1 MMGVRLM
8 RDAAEFGAPSP
19 PDTSPF
25 TFASLV
31 EPLGVETFM
40 KDYHGKREWIHHGR
54 PDRFEWLL
62 SWPRLNELI
71 RDQRPASPRFRLMK
85 AGRSLPEGIYQRTVQ
100 TLRGPLRLLD
110 PSQLL
115 AELRGGATLVWDA
128 IDQGHP
134 PIRAIKQAVERAL
147 RALVFVNMY
156 ASWGTLGG
164 VGDHWDD
171 HDVFVVQ
178 VIGRKNWRVHPAT
191 RKWPMPDED
200 FGDEAPVE
208 YAHEW
213 MLEAGGV
220 LYLPRGWWHRV
231 TPVNEP
237 SLHLTIGVLRPTNA
251 DFLLW
256 LLDRAKASDLV
267 RQDFP
272 ITRDDA
278 ARTAHAAALRS
289 VLEEWLQPSS
299 IALYGQE
306 QDDTHYL
313 DPRPTLQAVGE
324 CSPEAWD
331 PNSEALFL
339 STRAQIQDRGA
350 DVALVVAGTEWRAP
364 KEAEP
369 LLSALVNGQP
379 VRIGTL
385 LEGVPGHLISDLVT
399 AGVIA
404 LT

>member
-1 MMGVRLM
+1 M
-8 RDAAEFGAPSP
+8 RDAKFSATLPTDALQFTL
-19 PDTSPF
+19 DT
-25 TFASLV
+25 LL
-31 EPLGVETFM
+31 EPLGVETFL
-40 KDYHGKREWIHHGR
+40 KSYHGKREWIHHGR

-62 SWPRLNELI
+62 SWPTLNGLI

-85 AGRSLPEGIYQRTVQ
+85 AGRSLPEGAYHRTVQ

-110 PSQLL
+110 ASQLL
-115 AELRGGATLVWDA
+115 AELRAGATLVWDA

-134 PIRAIKQAVERAL
+134 PIRAARQALERAL
-147 RALVFVNMY
+147 RAFVCVNAY

-164 VGDHWDD
+164 LGDHWDD
-171 HDVFVVQ
+171 HDVFVLQ
-178 VIGRKNWRVHPAT
+178 VMGRKRWRVHPAT
-191 RKWPMPDED
+191 RRWPLANED
-200 FGDEAPVE
+200 FGDEPPVE

-213 MLEAGGV
+213 MLEAGGL

-237 SLHLTIGVLRPTNA
+237 SLHLTIGVFRPTNA

-256 LLDRAKASDLV
+256 LVDRAKESDLV

-272 ITRDDA
+272 IAMDEAT
-278 ARTAHAAALRS
+278 RTAHAVALRS

-299 IALYGQE
+299 IALYAQE

-313 DPRPTLQAVGE
+313 DPRPTLQAVGDT
-324 CSPEAWD
+324 SPEAWD
-331 PNSEALFL
+331 PDSEALFL
-339 STRAQIQDRGA
+339 STRARLQDRGA
-350 DVALVVAGTEWRAP
+350 DVVLVVAGTEWRAP
-364 KEAEP
+364 KDAEP
-369 LLSALVNGQP
+369 LLGALINGRP

-385 LEGVPGHLISDLVT
+385 LERVPGQLISELVT

>member
-1 MMGVRLM
+1 M
-8 RDAAEFGAPSP
+8 RDAVEFSALSAAEA
-19 PDTSPF
+19 SPF

-31 EPLGVETFM
+31 EPLGVEMFM
-40 KDYHGKREWIHHGR
+40 KNYHGKREWIHHGR
-54 PDRFEWLL
+54 PNRFEWLL
-62 SWPRLNELI
+62 SWSSLNELI

-85 AGRSLPEGIYQRTVQ
+85 AGRPLPERTYQRTVQ

-115 AELRGGATLVWDA
+115 TELRGGATLVWDA

-134 PIRAIKQAVERAL
+134 PIRALKQGVERAL
-147 RALVFVNMY
+147 RAFAFVNMY

-178 VIGRKNWRVHPAT
+178 IIGRKNWLVHPAT
-191 RKWPMPDED
+191 RKWPMPDEN
-200 FGDEAPVE
+200 FGDEPPAE

-213 MLEAGGV
+213 MLEAGGM

-231 TPVNEP
+231 SPVNEP

-272 ITRDDA
+272 MAMDDA
-278 ARTAHAAALRS
+278 ARTLHAAALRS
-289 VLEEWLQPSS
+289 VLEKWLQPSS
-299 IALYGQE
+299 IAMYGQE

-313 DPRPTLQAVGE
+313 DPRPTLQAVGGR
-324 CSPEAWD
+324 SPEDWD
-331 PNSEALFL
+331 PNGEALFL

-350 DVALVVAGTEWRAP
+350 DVALLVAGTEWRAP

-369 LLSALVNGQP
+369 LLRALVNGHP

-385 LEGVPGHLISDLVT
+385 LEGMPSHLFSDLVT
-399 AGVIA
+399 AGVIGLA
-404 LT
+404 